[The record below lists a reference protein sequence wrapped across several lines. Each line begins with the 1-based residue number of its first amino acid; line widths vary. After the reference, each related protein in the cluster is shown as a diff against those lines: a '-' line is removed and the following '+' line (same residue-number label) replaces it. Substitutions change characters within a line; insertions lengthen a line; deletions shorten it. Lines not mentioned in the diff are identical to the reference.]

1 MSSLSH
7 LTGGLDSYK
16 GGLIQAATRSRYKSS
31 SNSFKFPEDPVFHL
45 RSIILFPQHVLDE
58 PLSSSVRN
66 QGVSVGRLLLHRVEM
81 GMDVLPKC
89 IVQGKGGW
97 VRSEQAGVKP
107 QATGVQ
113 TTTS

>member
-7 LTGGLDSYK
+7 LTSGLASYE

-45 RSIILFPQHVLDE
+45 PSIILFPQHVLDE

-66 QGVSVGRLLLHRVEM
+66 QGDECRKAPAAQGRNGDGCAAQMYCPGKGRL
-81 GMDVLPKC
+81 G
-89 IVQGKGGW
+89 
-97 VRSEQAGVKP
+97 
-107 QATGVQ
+107 
-113 TTTS
+113 